1 MALLLTKNLWDTLH
15 FTDNPQIELFK
26 TNTMKKHLLYIL
38 FILAS
43 YGYGQE
49 LNLPVFTQYLADNEF
64 VISPTFAGIGDNLR
78 VRANGLTQWVGI
90 KGAPDNQALY
100 ADFRISNRS
109 GVGVSMYND
118 KNGNTRQKGVKFSF
132 AHHLTLDYKSK
143 QYLSFGISYNINSF
157 RIDIEN
163 FQPTPDIPIVDPN
176 IIDDRAQTNNN
187 IDAGFLYRNKGF
199 FFSFNANNLL
209 EKDINPFTGVEPNSL
224 LNFQAYTGLILRSA
238 KNNKVEYEPSVFYQ
252 RFNSD
257 GRSSTDVNFKY
268 RKFDRDGDYYWI
280 GASYRFLN
288 DQLLKPLNIGPMVG
302 LMQNKFYFAY
312 SYQLTINDL
321 AAYNSG
327 THMITIGIDLFQSA
341 SNCACTTGAR
351 EYWKYQ

>member
-1 MALLLTKNLWDTLH
+1 MKN
-15 FTDNPQIELFK
+15 
-26 TNTMKKHLLYIL
+26 HLLYTLL
-38 FILAS
+38 FISS
-43 YGYGQE
+43 YISAQE

-64 VISPTFAGIGDNLR
+64 VISPTFAGIGDNMR
-78 VRANGLTQWVGI
+78 IRANGLTQWVGI

-109 GVGVSMYND
+109 GIGVSAYND

-143 QYLSFGISYNINSF
+143 QYLSLGLSYNINSF

-163 FQPTPDIPIVDPN
+163 FQPTPDIPIVDPS
-176 IIDDRAQTNNN
+176 IIDDRSQSNNN
-187 IDAGFLYRNKGF
+187 FDVGFLYRNRNF

-209 EKDINPFTGVEPNSL
+209 EKDVNPFIGVEPNSL
-224 LNFQAYTGLILRSA
+224 LNFQAYTGMVFKSEQSRM
-238 KNNKVEYEPSVFYQ
+238 VEYEPSVFYQ

-268 RKFDRDGDYYWI
+268 RKFTNREGDYYWI
-280 GASYRFLN
+280 GGSYRFLN
-288 DQLLKPLNIGPMVG
+288 DQILKPLNIGPMAG
-302 LMQNKFYFAY
+302 IMMNKFYFAY
-312 SYQLTINDL
+312 SYQITINDL

-327 THMITIGIDLFQSA
+327 THMITIGIDFLQNA

-351 EYWKYQ
+351 RYWKYQ